1 MSKKPNNKQGK
12 PWTKKGV
19 YDTYDRAFFAAQKL
33 YEEYSENKNKK
44 IQTKIKCDSSNKYI
58 LKIRVI
64 KHEQQSN

>member
-19 YDTYDRAFFAAQKL
+19 YDTYDRAFFEAQKL

-44 IQTKIKCDSSNKYI
+44 IQTKIKCD
-58 LKIRVI
+58 
-64 KHEQQSN
+64 